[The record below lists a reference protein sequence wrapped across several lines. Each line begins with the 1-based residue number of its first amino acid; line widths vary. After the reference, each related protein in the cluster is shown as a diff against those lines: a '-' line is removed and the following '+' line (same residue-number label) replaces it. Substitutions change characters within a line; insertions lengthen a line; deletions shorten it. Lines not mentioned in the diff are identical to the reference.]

1 MQHSTRAIVL
11 KKTPFG
17 DADLIVTF
25 FSRDEGRLSGMAR
38 SAQAS
43 RRRFGGALEP
53 GSLVGLSYTESRAGQ
68 LVRIE
73 EATVE
78 RAVVGVM
85 KSLPRIGAM
94 ARAIDLAL
102 AFLQERQPAPE
113 KFDLLD
119 WWLERISACDPTPAE
134 VVAFELKWLAQCGYQ
149 PHLDSCLGCG
159 RPAEGAGR
167 FAFGFDRGGLVCTKC
182 TRHGGQTLSL
192 RTSDVDK
199 LRALSQGDGRGVD
212 GAAGPAVVVE
222 RYIQHILGHPLRS
235 PLLSL

>member
-1 MQHSTRAIVL
+1 MQHFTRAIIL

-17 DADLIVTF
+17 DSDLIVTF
-25 FSRDEGRLSGMAR
+25 FSREEGRLSGMAR
-38 SAQAS
+38 SARAS

-53 GSLVGLSYTESRAGQ
+53 GSLVGLGYTESRAGQ

-85 KSLPRIGAM
+85 KSLPRIGAL

-102 AFLQERQPAPE
+102 AFLQERQPTPE
-113 KFDLLD
+113 KFDLLNR
-119 WWLERISACDPTPAE
+119 WLERISSRDPGPSE
-134 VVAFELKWLAQCGYQ
+134 VVAFELKWLAQCGNQ

-159 RPAEGAGR
+159 RPAKGTGR
-167 FAFGFDRGGLVCTKC
+167 FAFGFDQGGLVCTKC
-182 TRHGGQTLSL
+182 IKSGGRTLSL
-192 RTSDVDK
+192 RIADVDK

>member
-1 MQHSTRAIVL
+1 MQHFTRAIIL

-17 DADLIVTF
+17 DSDLIVTS
-25 FSRDEGRLSGMAR
+25 FSRDEGRLSGIAR
-38 SAQAS
+38 SARAS

-53 GSLVGLSYTESRAGQ
+53 GSLVGLGYTESRAGH

-119 WWLERISACDPTPAE
+119 WWLERISDRDPGPSE
-134 VVAFELKWLAQCGYQ
+134 VVAFELKWLAHCGYQ

-159 RPAEGAGR
+159 RPAKGVGR

-182 TRHGGQTLSL
+182 IKSGGRTLSL
-192 RTSDVDK
+192 RIADVDK

-222 RYIQHILGHPLRS
+222 RYIEHILGHPLRS